1 LSFFKKSAI
10 IQQEEKM
17 PEQKNPSSQVR
28 ILLADDQRL
37 FSDNLKLMLETLTD
51 DIKVVGIASDGQEAI
66 TLVEEA
72 KPDLILMDVR
82 MPGID
87 GVQATKILHQNY
99 PEIKIVMLTTFL
111 DDTYVED
118 ALQYGAYGYI
128 LKNIKSEDLIASLR
142 AISRGAVL
150 FSPDIL
156 KKLVLRLDSK
166 SSGGEQDNEYHEII
180 SRLGNREK
188 EILKLVALGY
198 NNKKI
203 ADTLFISE
211 PTVRNYISS
220 IYAKVGS
227 KDRLQVISI
236 AQRVHIEKE

>member
-1 LSFFKKSAI
+1 MTKN
-10 IQQEEKM
+10 EE
-17 PEQKNPSSQVR
+17 PPRQIR
-28 ILLADDQRL
+28 ILLVDDQKL

-51 DIKVVGIASDGQEAI
+51 DIRVAGIASDGEEAI
-66 TLVEEA
+66 NMVEET
-72 KPDLILMDVR
+72 KPDIILMDVR
-82 MPGID
+82 MSGMD
-87 GVQATKILHQNY
+87 GVQATKIMSQKH

-111 DDTYVED
+111 DDTYVND
-118 ALQYGAYGYI
+118 ALRYGAYGYV
-128 LKNIKSEDLIASLR
+128 LKNIRSEDLIASLR

-156 KKLVLRLDSK
+156 KKLIRRLDSK
-166 SSGGEQDNEYHEII
+166 PNSNEQDNEYQEII

-188 EILKLVALGY
+188 EILKLVAKGY
-198 NNKKI
+198 NNQKI

-236 AQRVHIEKE
+236 AQRVNIEKN